1 MQLKLDN
8 ESVANIKNI
17 IKQCETH
24 FDKPLSY
31 GLFEGN
37 KITAYLRTNTKLY
50 EGANEVE
57 YSKYVGKVACDVKAV
72 LEIRQINFTDGED
85 NLPRLHINVYD
96 ALIRKHVHMA
106 PTEF

>member
-1 MQLKLDN
+1 MSSPFDIPNAEQYRVNHGLKSRIRHMEVKKKARELW
-8 ESVANIKNI
+8 S
-17 IKQCETH
+17 
-24 FDKPLSY
+24 
-31 GLFEGN
+31 
-37 KITAYLRTNTKLY
+37 AYLRTDTKLY

-96 ALIRKHVHMA
+96 ALIRKHVCMA
-106 PTEF
+106 PTKF